1 QPLPKPLP
9 PARAHAPEQPGAK
22 QATAATPRLAPHCP
36 QPAEPLVR
44 FQVFE
49 VTASPCAARG
59 LLCALPGSINAAL
72 LRSPPSQQRKVTTAT
87 AACEAL
93 GDGPGTP
100 VGAYTPITKALWLE
114 RLAGG
119 HGAALQTESGGLQP
133 PKTLVYSFGA
143 SDGEAYVLKE
153 TYRNPWGS
161 IRLGRLLEDL
171 DSLAGSIAWQHCRQ
185 PEQQGALPAAPLD
198 PTQGAPSAQPLLV
211 TASVDEIST
220 QHPITLDADML
231 MQGQVVWTGSSS
243 LDIQMQVLQPAKHKE
258 PSLTALFSFGDAA
271 GPCLAATLPSAP
283 SAAHLSSPTPSV
295 AATPVAGGAAQE
307 GEAGGGGGG
316 GRHPWCVGW
325 IGAVS
330 AEARA
335 FCAPLV
341 AEYRRLKEMPA
352 LTSGAAGVPM
362 AATSLENAFVCQ
374 PQQRNMHGRI
384 FGGFLMRRAFEL
396 AFATTYTFAGCRP
409 EFASCEE
416 VTFRCP
422 VDVGDLLRFRS
433 SVLHTVPDQG
443 LVCVGVEA
451 TVSRPETGYF
461 QSTNNFT
468 YVFKV
473 QPRGSALRRVL
484 PGNEEEALRAWAC
497 HLRLAEKAER
507 SQAAQ
512 HAA

>member
-1 QPLPKPLP
+1 M
-9 PARAHAPEQPGAK
+9 R
-22 QATAATPRLAPHCP
+22 
-36 QPAEPLVR
+36 
-44 FQVFE
+44 
-49 VTASPCAARG
+49 CAW
-59 LLCALPGSINAAL
+59 AAL
-72 LRSPPSQQRKVTTAT
+72 RVAWLNQRSFTSITSV
-87 AACEAL
+87 AAAQA
-93 GDGPGTP
+93 P

-119 HGAALQTESGGLQP
+119 HGAALQTESGELQP

-185 PEQQGALPAAPLD
+185 PDQQGAAAAPLD

-243 LDIQMQVLQPAKHKE
+243 LDIQMQVLQPTKHKE
-258 PSLTALFSFGDAA
+258 PSLTALFSFVQLDPVSLRPSPVRPLLPTSPHQRHVWQQRQSLAEQRKKARQEAAAA
-271 GPCLAATLPSAP
+271 GGT
-283 SAAHLSSPTPSV
+283 TP
-295 AATPVAGGAAQE
+295 
-307 GEAGGGGGG
+307 
-316 GRHPWCVGW
+316 
-325 IGAVS
+325 VS

-433 SVLHTVPDQG
+433 LVLHTVPNQG

-512 HAA
+512 HPA

>member
-1 QPLPKPLP
+1 
-9 PARAHAPEQPGAK
+9 
-22 QATAATPRLAPHCP
+22 
-36 QPAEPLVR
+36 
-44 FQVFE
+44 
-49 VTASPCAARG
+49 
-59 LLCALPGSINAAL
+59 
-72 LRSPPSQQRKVTTAT
+72 
-87 AACEAL
+87 
-93 GDGPGTP
+93 
-100 VGAYTPITKALWLE
+100 
-114 RLAGG
+114 
-119 HGAALQTESGGLQP
+119 
-133 PKTLVYSFGA
+133 
-143 SDGEAYVLKE
+143 
-153 TYRNPWGS
+153 
-161 IRLGRLLEDL
+161 
-171 DSLAGSIAWQHCRQ
+171 
-185 PEQQGALPAAPLD
+185 
-198 PTQGAPSAQPLLV
+198 
-211 TASVDEIST
+211 
-220 QHPITLDADML
+220 
-231 MQGQVVWTGSSS
+231 
-243 LDIQMQVLQPAKHKE
+243 
-258 PSLTALFSFGDAA
+258 
-271 GPCLAATLPSAP
+271 
-283 SAAHLSSPTPSV
+283 
-295 AATPVAGGAAQE
+295 
-307 GEAGGGGGG
+307 
-316 GRHPWCVGW
+316 
-325 IGAVS
+325 
-330 AEARA
+330 
-335 FCAPLV
+335 
-341 AEYRRLKEMPA
+341 MPA

-416 VTFRCP
+416 CP